1 MSTLNVTVK
10 QRKTKTGPTFEGW
23 VDLPGLK
30 STKLARKDGET
41 SFTTR
46 SALTTVARG
55 VASRY
60 GLTVSYSD
68 TTTKTT
74 TGKTTTGKTTTG
86 KTTTATYKKAAKKSA
101 KKAAKKPTK
110 KSKTSCKAGSKTSC
124 KKTK

>member
-74 TGKTTTGKTTTG
+74 TGKTTTGKTTT
-86 KTTTATYKKAAKKSA
+86 ATYKKAAKKSA

>member
-1 MSTLNVTVK
+1 MSTLNVTIK
-10 QRKTKTGPTFEGW
+10 QRKTKTGPAFEGW

-68 TTTKTT
+68 TTTKP
-74 TGKTTTGKTTTG
+74 
-86 KTTTATYKKAAKKSA
+86 TTATYKKAAKKSV
-101 KKAAKKPTK
+101 KTAAKTTK
-110 KSKTSCKAGSKTSC
+110 KTSCKTGS

>member
-1 MSTLNVTVK
+1 MSTLNVTIK
-10 QRKTKTGPTFEGW
+10 QRKTKTGTAFEGW

-46 SALTTVARG
+46 SALSTVARG

-74 TGKTTTGKTTTG
+74 TGTTCTTG
-86 KTTTATYKKAAKKSA
+86 TTATYKKAAKKSA
-101 KKAAKKPTK
+101 KKAEKKPAK

>member
-41 SFTTR
+41 SFTSR

-74 TGKTTTGKTTTG
+74 TGTTCTTG
-86 KTTTATYKKAAKKSA
+86 TTATYKKAAKKSA
-101 KKAAKKPTK
+101 KKAEKKPAK

>member
-74 TGKTTTGKTTTG
+74 TGKTTT
-86 KTTTATYKKAAKKSA
+86 ATYKKAAKKSA
-101 KKAAKKPTK
+101 KKAEKKPAK

>member
-1 MSTLNVTVK
+1 MSTSNVTVK

-30 STKLARKDGET
+30 STKLARKDSET

-74 TGKTTTGKTTTG
+74 TGTTCTTG
-86 KTTTATYKKAAKKSA
+86 TTATYKKAAKKSA
-101 KKAAKKPTK
+101 KKAEKKPAK

>member
-10 QRKTKTGPTFEGW
+10 QRETKTGPTFEGW

-74 TGKTTTGKTTTG
+74 TGKTTTGKTTT
-86 KTTTATYKKAAKKSA
+86 ATYKKAAKKSA
-101 KKAAKKPTK
+101 KKAAKKQPTK
-110 KSKTSCKAGSKTSC
+110 KSNTSCKAGSKTSC

>member
-10 QRKTKTGPTFEGW
+10 QRETKTGPTFEGW

-68 TTTKTT
+68 TTTKS
-74 TGKTTTGKTTTG
+74 
-86 KTTTATYKKAAKKSA
+86 TTATYKKAAKKSVKTA
-101 KKAAKKPTK
+101 TK
-110 KSKTSCKAGSKTSC
+110 KTSCKTGS